1 LFSPVAKVFEELKP
15 RERTLL
21 WLAYVEGESHEE
33 IAASLGVPPER
44 QSDADSRE
52 AAPSG
57 SPAGP
62 RHPGEVMTDW
72 FDLRDDEE
80 RAIAMFMSRVANV
93 GVPDPELP
101 ILSSNTLWWKAK
113 LLDKWEAERRTQW
126 PLDIMQPI
134 EIAGGLVAAG
144 LLLYWSLP
152 YLL

>member
-1 LFSPVAKVFEELKP
+1 MRRSP
-15 RERTLL
+15 RL
-21 WLAYVEGESHEE
+21 WRG
-33 IAASLGVPPER
+33 PPQR
-44 QSDADSRE
+44 QGDADSRE
-52 AAPSG
+52 ATPSR
-57 SPAGP
+57 SLAGP

-72 FDLRDDEE
+72 FALRDDEE

-93 GVPDPELP
+93 RIPDAESP

-113 LLDKWEAERRTQW
+113 LLDKWEAERRAQW

-152 YLL
+152 HLL